1 MCVLTTIPSRLFGR
15 GRTRN
20 PPLGLRRRRR
30 RRLNLERA
38 RESAT
43 MPDRATTTTTTTTEE
58 EEEEARGAPLSTR
71 RTKSTSSSSGGSAKR
86 DAKHVKYDAETS
98 GSGASMATT
107 DFERREDEGGHGGE
121 APTSRCATP
130 MPSRIEIEL
139 DVEKETESEFAG
151 VKEICRRAV
160 RGWGELWEN
169 PNETIE
175 VSPVRGGITNALF
188 KVARRGGGADAS
200 IVQTVVVRV
209 FGKGTDRFITH
220 RKVQGET
227 SHVLNEHGFGAKV
240 LGVFKNGLV
249 EEFIEADSVAPED
262 LASGGALLRRVASQM
277 RRLHKEVAPD
287 LTPRIFRREMKVS
300 RQHAIWDTLHLWFD
314 LAYGVANDPNMFN
327 SDPHKRAVLNE
338 LKIDD
343 EARRLLFDVV
353 RGRCDVVDSQTVYCH
368 NDIHAGNFL
377 LNKQTDN
384 LTLIDYEYAD
394 YGPRAFDM
402 ANLFCEFA
410 GFECNYDQ
418 FPTAKLRREFYVA
431 YLPTS
436 ASGADIDGLEAEVAA
451 WTPVTH
457 VFWALWAVIQAKYS
471 VIDFDFLGFAAMRMK
486 VFRASVEDEAAWVPT
501 NAALGHT
508 FVPQP
513 EGWNATAEG
522 TL

>member
-1 MCVLTTIPSRLFGR
+1 
-15 GRTRN
+15 
-20 PPLGLRRRRR
+20 
-30 RRLNLERA
+30 
-38 RESAT
+38 
-43 MPDRATTTTTTTTEE
+43 MPDRATTTTTTTTTTTAE

-160 RGWGELWEN
+160 RGWGEREN

-436 ASGADIDGLEAEVAA
+436 ASDADIDGLEAEVAA